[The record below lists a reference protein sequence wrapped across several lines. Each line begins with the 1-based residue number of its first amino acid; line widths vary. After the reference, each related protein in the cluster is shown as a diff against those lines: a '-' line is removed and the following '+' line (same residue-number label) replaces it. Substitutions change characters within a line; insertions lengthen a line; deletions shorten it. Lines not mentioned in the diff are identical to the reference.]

1 MKGAQSHQSRFPA
14 QRAFV
19 VQFATSVPG
28 ESDAPLG
35 RAEHLVSGKATHF
48 ASWPELQAFIEQVL
62 AGVEDKPP

>member
-1 MKGAQSHQSRFPA
+1 VNTHSVSQPRLPVN
-14 QRAFV
+14 RAFV
-19 VQFATSVPG
+19 VQFQMTAPG
-28 ESDAPLG
+28 STDAWQG